1 MFHVI
6 LYQPEIPSNT
16 GNLIRLSSNT
26 GCELHLIEPL
36 GFELDDRRLRR
47 AGLDYRET
55 AAVQVHP
62 NFESCRKAIGTARLL
77 TFSTHHR
84 RFFGEFR
91 FTMGDALVFGPETRG
106 LPTKVAESAKESH
119 RLTIPMRAGNRSL
132 NLSNS
137 VAVAVYEGWRQRGYF
152 GARSS
157 EAD

>member
-26 GCELHLIEPL
+26 GCELHLIEPM

-62 NFESCRKAIGTARLL
+62 NFESCRKVIGTARLL
-77 TFSTHHR
+77 TFSTHHQ

-91 FTMGDALVFGPETRG
+91 FKVGDALVFGPETRG
-106 LPTKVAESAKESH
+106 LPSEVAESAKESH
-119 RLTIPMRAGNRSL
+119 RLTIPMRPGNRSL

-137 VAVAVYEGWRQRGYF
+137 VAVAVYEGWRQLGYL

-157 EAD
+157 GVY